1 MQQPIMVTTHCVFRK
16 GPQGE
21 FAAQLPSLGL
31 TAFGNTTERA
41 RGRLRFLLGNLL
53 RHHRENGTLED
64 FLELNCSPNGGGSYL
79 LARWEGLPTP
89 EGHPA
94 RRLLQKD
101 VGRWPTIEVT
111 PRERRIT
118 AGA

>member
-1 MQQPIMVTTHCVFRK
+1 MQQPIMVTAHCTFRK
-16 GPQGE
+16 EPGE
-21 FAAQLPSLGL
+21 EVAAQIPSLGRA
-31 TAFGNTTERA
+31 AFGNTTERA
-41 RGRLRFLLGNLL
+41 RRRLGFLLGNLL
-53 RHHRENGTLED
+53 QHQRPAGILED
-64 FLELNCSPNGGGSYL
+64 FLELNCSPNGGSSHL